1 MAGGGLHGRLWVW
14 GVGWPQSPPRVTAGA
29 AAWRKCRQPEATP
42 TPREEA
48 LPETAPGHDFS
59 CQCPRGGLSHEGTQL
74 QGHLAETQQPMVPTT
89 SGTEAWILW
98 AHMTAPMPQLQALG
112 EAAGHWAE
120 VCPHPE

>member
-1 MAGGGLHGRLWVW
+1 MGMGSGLA
-14 GVGWPQSPPRVTAGA
+14 QSPPRVTAGA

-89 SGTEAWILW
+89 
-98 AHMTAPMPQLQALG
+98 LG
-112 EAAGHWAE
+112 DRGLDLVGRHDSPNASATGFG
-120 VCPHPE
+120 